1 MKPSIKLY
9 NKSLINVFKLKDSYY
24 KSQIIRA
31 TFNIMKSTLLYYN
44 FNIINVH

>member
-1 MKPSIKLY
+1 MCS
-9 NKSLINVFKLKDSYY
+9 KLKDSYY

-31 TFNIMKSTLLYYN
+31 TFNIMKAYLLYYN